1 MNGGAKQQMTSIGTL
16 AGLGKLWDENRDL
29 GPVEYEI
36 QVFKDGDLKRG
47 EGNLRWDGRGP
58 WDKFQAGKALMLMLK
73 TGEQVSLT
81 ITRPGNEGA
90 EVAATGPI
98 PDPIDLFKED

>member
-1 MNGGAKQQMTSIGTL
+1 MTSMGTL
-16 AGLGKLWDENRDL
+16 AGLGKLWDGNKDL

-36 QVFKDGDLKRG
+36 EVVKTGELKRG
-47 EGNLRWDGRGP
+47 EGNLRWDGHGP
-58 WDKFQAGKALMLMLK
+58 WDRFQSGKALMLMLK

-90 EVAATGPI
+90 EVVATGPI
-98 PDPIDLFKED
+98 PDPIDLFKEE